1 MVKFY
6 PQRMG
11 KIPTA
16 IHPFE
21 KVHNG
26 IKGQDLSGFKP
37 SHSQTFIPVLSKSGR
52 RIQGMIQSAI
62 AMLKQG
68 H

>member
-1 MVKFY
+1 MVQFY
-6 PQRMG
+6 RQRMG

-37 SHSQTFIPVLSKSGR
+37 NHSRIVLPVLSQLGR
-52 RIQGMIQSAI
+52 RIQGIIHSAI
-62 AMLKQG
+62 ACLNQEF
-68 H
+68 